1 MGPYVQSIFR
11 EQEDIQRATMESL
24 GVADEFAN
32 IEETDRE
39 AGTDDGDLT
48 CGVDRCPQASTVWA
62 SHDRLERH
70 R

>member
-1 MGPYVQSIFR
+1 
-11 EQEDIQRATMESL
+11 MESL

-32 IEETDRE
+32 IEETDTE
-39 AGTDDGDLT
+39 SVTETETGEVGLT

-62 SHDRLERH
+62 SRDRLEKH

>member
-1 MGPYVQSIFR
+1 MILR

-24 GVADEFAN
+24 GVANEFAN
-32 IEETDRE
+32 IEETDTE
-39 AGTDDGDLT
+39 TVTETETGEGGLT

-62 SHDRLERH
+62 SRDRLEKH